1 MCLVKSAGY
10 QSAVCKLDYPLSLS
24 DFSRI
29 NTETAY
35 FPEIEDLERYGVE
48 PVETKTGHA
57 VRVRTVNAELIA
69 WLAEKARG
77 RTMLLGRYG
86 FTKQAVRIDRF
97 TDGGVIVFENFDS
110 ALYCLLRWG

>member
-10 QSAVCKLDYPLSLS
+10 QSAASKLDFPLNLT

-29 NTETAY
+29 NTKTAY

-48 PVETKTGHA
+48 PVEIKTGHA
-57 VRVRTVNAELIA
+57 VRVRNVDAELIA

-77 RTMLLGRYG
+77 RTLLLGRYG
-86 FTKQAVRIDRF
+86 YTKHAVRIDRF

-110 ALYCLLRWG
+110 ALYYLLRWG